1 MGIRRMKDEVV
12 LLRSAVIYAAKTPQN
27 RRQIMQRR
35 SLLKAALAGPL
46 LGSARAYAQAWPAKP
61 IRFIVPYIPG
71 SAPDVIARTMAER
84 LSPALG
90 QALVLENRPGAGGN
104 IGTEL
109 AAKAAPDGYTIVL
122 ATSAI
127 VTNPWLYR
135 KVGYDP
141 VNDFTAIH
149 FSISMPHLLVVAA
162 DSPVRNVTELVAM
175 LKETPGK
182 YNYASGGNG
191 SGAHLASELFKST
204 AGVDML
210 HVPFKGA
217 PEIITSVIGKT
228 TLCGFPTLA
237 TAVPHVKGGRLRA
250 IAVTGAKRNH
260 ALPEVPTIGETV
272 AGYEF
277 ASWFGLAAPTKT
289 PMEVVRRIDAEAQ
302 KALQDP
308 AFRSKVQADGTEVV
322 NLGHAEFA
330 AHIKADFTKLKRVVE
345 LSGARVD

>member
-1 MGIRRMKDEVV
+1 MH
-12 LLRSAVIYAAKTPQN
+12 
-27 RRQIMQRR
+27 RR
-35 SLLKAALAGPL
+35 SLLKAAFSAALAP
-46 LGSARAYAQAWPAKP
+46 SVARAQAWPAKP

-71 SAPDVIARTMAER
+71 SAPDVIARTLAER

-90 QALVLENRPGAGGN
+90 QSLVIENRAGAGGN

-109 AAKAAPDGYTIVL
+109 AAKAAPDGYNIAL

-162 DSPVRNVTELVAM
+162 DAPVRTVADLLAM
-175 LKETPGK
+175 LKDSPGK
-182 YNYASGGNG
+182 FNYASGGNG
-191 SGAHLASELFKST
+191 SGAHLATELFKSM
-204 AGVDML
+204 AGVDMV

-217 PEIITSVIGKT
+217 PEIITSVISKT
-228 TLCGFPTLA
+228 TLCGCPTLA
-237 TAVPHVKGGRLRA
+237 TAVPQVKGGRLRA

-277 ASWFGLAAPTKT
+277 ASWFGLVAPAKT

-330 AHIKADFTKLKRVVE
+330 AHIKADYAKFKRVVE

>member
-1 MGIRRMKDEVV
+1 MH
-12 LLRSAVIYAAKTPQN
+12 
-27 RRQIMQRR
+27 RR
-35 SLLKAALAGPL
+35 SLLKAAFSAALAPSVAG
-46 LGSARAYAQAWPAKP
+46 AQAWPAKP

-71 SAPDVIARTMAER
+71 SAPDVIARTLAER

-90 QALVLENRPGAGGN
+90 QSLVIENRAGAGGN

-109 AAKAAPDGYTIVL
+109 AAKAAPDGYSIGL

-149 FSISMPHLLVVAA
+149 FSIAMPHLLVVAA
-162 DSPVRNVTELVAM
+162 DAPVRTVADLLAL
-175 LKETPGK
+175 LKESPGK
-182 YNYASGGNG
+182 FNYASGGNG
-191 SGAHLASELFKST
+191 SGAHLAAELFKSM
-204 AGVDML
+204 AGVDMV

-217 PEIITSVIGKT
+217 PEIITSVISKT
-228 TLCGFPTLA
+228 TQCGFPTLA
-237 TAVPHVKGGRLRA
+237 TAVPQVKGGRLRA

-277 ASWFGLAAPTKT
+277 ASWFGLVAPAKT

-308 AFRSKVQADGTEVV
+308 AFRNKVQADGTEVV

-330 AHIKADFTKLKRVVE
+330 AHIKADYAKFKRVVE